1 MYVID
6 EDGQVLIDASIQAEV
21 DKAARTSSLSPRARA
36 ITNPR
41 TIDLSAPIRRAEQ
54 AFVEGVSALAR
65 DTAIELGLVTKA
77 NRTIV
82 GQNGIDREIPGLFN
96 RVMERTVVRG
106 LAGFPGPVPVAQFNG
121 WNHIRVIVPSD
132 GALIRYL
139 TRYIRKANLSW
150 LSCRIEPPGARDTIT
165 LVDGSNVVVKA
176 DTAMYIMLELRPQD
190 YGIPGNNNI
199 PNRMLRSMSIRNNLK
214 GFFEICT
221 TLTRRCYSNDGVW
234 GELPRFPILNYRQ
247 KRTSSMDLDL
257 RDARVPTIHGN
268 RQTLF
273 GDLSVYEHMDMFAKR
288 PFASVSNRSGV
299 QFEWK
304 DPRRLP

>member
-21 DKAARTSSLSPRARA
+21 DKAAKVSALSPRARA
-36 ITNPR
+36 IINPR
-41 TIDLSAPIRRAEQ
+41 TIDLSVPIRRAEQ
-54 AFVEGVSALAR
+54 AFIDGVSSLAR
-65 DTAIELGLVTKA
+65 DTAIQLGLITKA

-82 GQNGIDREIPGLFN
+82 GSNGLDREIPLLFN
-96 RVMERTVVRG
+96 KVMERVVVRG

-121 WNHIRVIVPSD
+121 WYHIRLVVPSD

-139 TRYIRKANLSW
+139 TRYVRKANLSW
-150 LSCRIEPPGARDTIT
+150 VNCRIEAPNARDNIT
-165 LVDGSNVVVKA
+165 LIDGSNVVVKA
-176 DTAMYIMLELRPQD
+176 DTAMYVMLELRPLDFGRPQ
-190 YGIPGNNNI
+190 GNHT
-199 PNRMLRSMSIRNNLK
+199 PERMLRAMSIRKNLK
-214 GFFEICT
+214 GFMAICT
-221 TLTRRCYSNDGVW
+221 TLTRRCYSNDGSW

-247 KRTSSMDLDL
+247 KRGHNMDLDL
-257 RDARVPTIHGN
+257 RDPRVPEIHGN
-268 RQTLF
+268 NAVLF
-273 GDLSVYEHMDMFAKR
+273 GDLSVYEHMDIFAKR